1 VTAQPCSAR
10 SFKQRPLARLNITWR
25 GAESDRAARPASWP
39 ERVGRAYSRAVHRAA
54 RLAARAAALVQV
66 RVTEW
71 ALAAGVSPR
80 AQRAL
85 RVAFELWG
93 IIVEAAEVLLLVR
106 ARPPGAGEEDYAYA
120 PATHEYSLW
129 SSSHAAVLQVK
140 RRFFPPARP
149 PSPHPPFLIVIER
162 IILSAASAWAGAG
175 GAGAGPDARGAHKG
189 ARGRRRAVLAVSAG
203 AGRGGAGAYGAGGGG
218 RVRRTPPPF
227 PPVQTGHVSSLP
239 PY

>member
-1 VTAQPCSAR
+1 MTAQPCSAR

-106 ARPPGAGEEDYAYA
+106 ARP
-120 PATHEYSLW
+120 
-129 SSSHAAVLQVK
+129 
-140 RRFFPPARP
+140 
-149 PSPHPPFLIVIER
+149 
-162 IILSAASAWAGAG
+162 
-175 GAGAGPDARGAHKG
+175 
-189 ARGRRRAVLAVSAG
+189 
-203 AGRGGAGAYGAGGGG
+203 AGRGGGGLRLRARDARVLPLELLSCGGTAGE
-218 RVRRTPPPF
+218 TTFLSPCPPSQPA
-227 PPVQTGHVSSLP
+227 PPVSDRH
-239 PY
+239 